1 MINNKEKPINNPIY
15 VVHSDLDSF
24 FLLNVEYPDEEK
36 TSLVLITEIKKEENI
51 KYTHKQIEEWNNK
64 TVHEKSD
71 NLKAEVSEEEEKRQH
86 LLTMNFGE
94 VASKE
99 VIGTG
104 VWIISFEVGKTNICS
119 YKLDFECTNNVVE
132 YEALLLGLQVL
143 KKS

>member
-1 MINNKEKPINNPIY
+1 M
-15 VVHSDLDSF
+15 
-24 FLLNVEYPDEEK
+24 
-36 TSLVLITEIKKEENI
+36 
-51 KYTHKQIEEWNNK
+51 
-64 TVHEKSD
+64 
-71 NLKAEVSEEEEKRQH
+71 SEEEEKRQH